1 MSSWVKP
8 SITSGLG
15 AGAFSAGIRRH
26 HSARELLVNPACVA
40 KFQHQGVAQEQRQNI
55 CQSWITVSFLSF
67 LSFCARCSAFAGH
80 VRSPASHP
88 SPPDCTLD
96 FTKAFDYFPPMSTP
110 PNGDHDL
117 DIAKVT
123 QRAQDIE
130 NKLPK
135 LTQVFEQA
143 KIMLSM
149 VKDYW
154 TGAYREIPYWAISA
168 VSMALLYV
176 LNPADV
182 IPDVLI
188 GVGYLD
194 DATVVAFCLK
204 LVQRELERYQEWQ
217 ATQAKTGKVVDV

>member
-1 MSSWVKP
+1 
-8 SITSGLG
+8 
-15 AGAFSAGIRRH
+15 
-26 HSARELLVNPACVA
+26 
-40 KFQHQGVAQEQRQNI
+40 
-55 CQSWITVSFLSF
+55 
-67 LSFCARCSAFAGH
+67 
-80 VRSPASHP
+80 
-88 SPPDCTLD
+88 
-96 FTKAFDYFPPMSTP
+96 MSTP
-110 PNGDHDL
+110 THGDHDL

-123 QRAQDIE
+123 QRAQDID

-182 IPDVLI
+182 IPDVI
-188 GVGYLD
+188 VGVGYLD
-194 DATVVAFCLK
+194 DATVVACCLK
-204 LVQRELERYQEWQ
+204 LVQRELERYEEWQ
-217 ATQAKTGKVVDV
+217 ATQAKAAKVVDV

>member
-1 MSSWVKP
+1 
-8 SITSGLG
+8 
-15 AGAFSAGIRRH
+15 
-26 HSARELLVNPACVA
+26 
-40 KFQHQGVAQEQRQNI
+40 
-55 CQSWITVSFLSF
+55 
-67 LSFCARCSAFAGH
+67 
-80 VRSPASHP
+80 
-88 SPPDCTLD
+88 
-96 FTKAFDYFPPMSTP
+96 MSTP
-110 PNGDHDL
+110 THGDHDL

-182 IPDVLI
+182 IPDVI
-188 GVGYLD
+188 VGIGYLD

-204 LVQRELERYQEWQ
+204 LVQRELERYEEWQ
-217 ATQAKTGKVVDV
+217 ATQAKAAKVVDV

>member
-1 MSSWVKP
+1 
-8 SITSGLG
+8 
-15 AGAFSAGIRRH
+15 
-26 HSARELLVNPACVA
+26 
-40 KFQHQGVAQEQRQNI
+40 
-55 CQSWITVSFLSF
+55 
-67 LSFCARCSAFAGH
+67 
-80 VRSPASHP
+80 
-88 SPPDCTLD
+88 
-96 FTKAFDYFPPMSTP
+96 MSTP
-110 PNGDHDL
+110 TNGDHDL

-135 LTQVFEQA
+135 LKQVFEQG
-143 KIMLSM
+143 KIMLCM

-168 VSMALLYV
+168 ASMALLYV

-182 IPDVLI
+182 IPDVI
-188 GVGYLD
+188 VGVGYLD

-217 ATQAKTGKVVDV
+217 AAQAKAAKVVDV